1 MYVQPNDQNI
11 SIKYEY
17 KGGDFRMSKKFVIIG
32 AGNGG
37 QSLAGDMS
45 IRGVEVQA
53 IYDKNENAIRP
64 IAKNGG
70 IKMSGPVVQGFGH
83 VKKATINL
91 EEAMSAGDVF
101 LVAITSNFHREL
113 ASEMAPYIRPEHT
126 VVLLPGYVG
135 SSISFAKTLMK
146 CGVKELPLIGE
157 SLSFPYA
164 TRLLEPAHAGIKAR
178 KLALPVAAFPA
189 NRNQEFIEIV
199 KQAIPEAILSQNTLE
214 VGLNNSNPT
223 THVAFYLFNMGKVE
237 SPDVKDADFHSWG
250 TPSVVRIQYAMDNER
265 MEILKALGFKPISY
279 DEFHDI
285 CYKGEHYKPI
295 KQSNEIQSN
304 ASQVPNRFIDEDV
317 PMGLIPMQELGR
329 KLGVPT
335 PTIDVLILMA
345 NLVRG
350 KDFSKE
356 GTSLEIMGIDGKNK
370 EEIISFVN
378 GEEELAL
385 S

>member
-1 MYVQPNDQNI
+1 MD
-11 SIKYEY
+11 
-17 KGGDFRMSKKFVIIG
+17 KKFVIIG

-45 IRGVEVQA
+45 IRGVGVEA
-53 IYDKNENAIRP
+53 IYDKNENAIRE
-64 IAKNGG
+64 IAENSG

-83 VKKATINL
+83 VKCATTNL

-101 LVAITSNFHREL
+101 LVAITSNFHRVL
-113 ASEMAPYIRPEHT
+113 ASEMAPYIKPEHT

-135 SSISFAKTLMK
+135 SSISFANTLK
-146 CGVKELPLIGE
+146 ECGVEEIPLIGE

-164 TRLLEPAHAGIKAR
+164 TRLLGPAHAGIKAR
-178 KLALPVAAFPA
+178 KHALPAAAFPA
-189 NRNQEFIEIV
+189 KRNDEFIEILQ
-199 KQAIPEAILSQNTLE
+199 QAIPEAILSENSLE
-214 VGLNNSNPT
+214 IGLNNSNPT
-223 THVAFYLFNMGKVE
+223 THIAFYLFNMGKVE

-250 TPSVVRIQYAMDNER
+250 TPNVVRIQYAMDNER

-295 KQSNEIQSN
+295 KQSNEVESN
-304 ASQVPNRFIDEDV
+304 ACQVPNRFIDEDV
-317 PMGLIPMQELGR
+317 PMGLIPMQALAK

-335 PTIDVLILMA
+335 PTIDTLILMA
-345 NLVRG
+345 NLVRN

-356 GTSLEIMGIDGKNK
+356 GTSLKVMGIDEMSK
-370 EEIISFVN
+370 EEIIAFIN
-378 GEEELAL
+378 GEELAL